1 MYARTRLS
9 APMRRAG
16 RAEVGTGN
24 GEEEARPA
32 SSAETPS
39 AARSAMAA
47 TCSPPAIDRLRTE
60 WGGRCDQGR
69 VRQSTSDL
77 QYTQQE
83 YNILVRVYCMWR
95 MGLDVIGWDGMGWDG
110 I

>member
-1 MYARTRLS
+1 
-9 APMRRAG
+9 MRRAG

-47 TCSPPAIDRLRTE
+47 TCSPSAIDRLRTE

-77 QYTQQE
+77 QYTQK
-83 YNILVRVYCMWR
+83 YMIY
-95 MGLDVIGWDGMGWDG
+95 
-110 I
+110 